1 MNLMIGASREEAVMG
16 TWSKRDIRILREQM
30 TAQGREL
37 HDIANEV
44 RVRTGCSMLMAYRLA
59 AGWSQNEVVDRFV
72 KAAPGAAMDQTLLS
86 RLEAFPGP
94 GTRRP
99 LATQIITLASIFQT
113 NPLRLLTPDAL
124 DRLDEHERAVL
135 VRCGAALTPPIPLTK
150 AEGAGG
156 APERP
161 FQESA
166 PPTHDPERQVQ
177 MAARRALRFTAGME
191 ASNVGSETVAQLQ
204 EEVAR
209 LAAAYP
215 QTPLPELL
223 ADLADLQDVA
233 FRLLE
238 GRQRPA
244 HTADLYLVAGVLS
257 GMMAKASHDLG
268 QPHAAMTQARTAY
281 VCADNI
287 GHDGLRAWTAGL
299 RSMIAYWAGRGNEA
313 VRYAQQ
319 GAAVAEAARGT
330 ASVWLPAQEARCY
343 AVIGDSD
350 RCRDAIERAKEARE
364 SVVGDE
370 LDDFGGIMS
379 FPAPRQEYY
388 AADAKVWLPG
398 EESDAE
404 RAAVAAIRAYEDADP
419 ADRSFSD
426 EAGAH
431 SDLALA
437 RAAQNDVD
445 GAAEALA
452 PVLALPPA
460 CRIEGIRASVMRVH
474 RALGSPV
481 LKDAAGVRDLQEKIE
496 AYAATPS
503 PAAWPP
509 GR

>member
-1 MNLMIGASREEAVMG
+1 
-16 TWSKRDIRILREQM
+16 
-30 TAQGREL
+30 
-37 HDIANEV
+37 
-44 RVRTGCSMLMAYRLA
+44 
-59 AGWSQNEVVDRFV
+59 
-72 KAAPGAAMDQTLLS
+72 
-86 RLEAFPGP
+86 
-94 GTRRP
+94 
-99 LATQIITLASIFQT
+99 
-113 NPLRLLTPDAL
+113 
-124 DRLDEHERAVL
+124 
-135 VRCGAALTPPIPLTK
+135 
-150 AEGAGG
+150 
-156 APERP
+156 
-161 FQESA
+161 
-166 PPTHDPERQVQ
+166 
-177 MAARRALRFTAGME
+177 MAARKALRFTAGLE
-191 ASNVGSETVAQLQ
+191 ASNVGSETVSQLQ

-238 GRQRPA
+238 GRQRLA
-244 HTADLYLVAGVLS
+244 QTADLYLVAGVLS

-319 GAAVAEAARGT
+319 GAAAAEATRGT
-330 ASVWLPAQEARCY
+330 ASVWLPAQEARSW
-343 AVIGDSD
+343 AIVGDST
-350 RCRDAIERAKEARE
+350 RTQEAIERAMAARD
-364 SVVGDE
+364 SVDGDE

-388 AADAKVWLPG
+388 AADAKVWLAG
-398 EESDAE
+398 EEQDAE
-404 RAAVAAIRAYEDADP
+404 RAAVAAIRAYEEADP

-426 EAGAH
+426 EAGARA
-431 SDLALA
+431 DLALA

-452 PVLALPPA
+452 PVLDLAPA
-460 CRIEGIRASVMRVH
+460 FRIEGIRASVMRVH
-474 RALGSPV
+474 NALGSPAMRDV
-481 LKDAAGVRDLQEKIE
+481 AGVRDLRERIE